1 VSSQVP
7 RVNVITRQRL
17 LSDDFNNASRLLSK
31 AMLLGELARSTG
43 DEYLLPAGGMGGVI
57 GGFMVECLPG
67 SNSIRV
73 QGGIALVAATPV
85 SATYDPPVI
94 WMQIDG
100 PTTIDLSALIDPGNP
115 RLVTIELEP
124 AEVALVT
131 TPVDVF
137 DPGTGTF
144 SIDPAAARVLG
155 SQPTILTT
163 AGAAAAAPVVAA
175 GTVGRIPIAIVKL
188 VAAQANFT
196 DGFASVLMC
205 RPLLDAPG
213 DKMVPR
219 DYVVGGGVS
228 VGEESGG
235 AIINLTNL
243 YLSNVSVSLA
253 GIEASIAG
261 MIPFATRGR
270 TATATP
276 GAMLAIAQPIYGYAA
291 PPPWAG
297 DYGNVAAREAW
308 QRNPNA
314 IAFASV
320 QNIVGGSGS
329 TFVSL
334 AAETTTS
341 PGLTL
346 RSAIV
351 FWETAGPAGLER
363 GAGNAPLQVIDARG
377 PYSGALTL
385 DATQDPTWGPTQD
398 VTESVYIGAVS
409 SLNVGASFMAQ
420 ADLGNGHVRSIDKI
434 DQITPLIRRP
444 FFGTLLAA
452 ADAALYPGR
461 FPGMLVGDPE
471 VLPTTAQFVDV
482 LYVFNA
488 GAGAGNPR
496 FLLGNELGFGRT
508 DNTVYVGAVG
518 MQADAT
524 TVSSLSISNE
534 MTRIVRSAADS
545 VRYTLV
551 LAAGGTS
558 LQVGLSAYTDA
569 IIAAR

>member
-1 VSSQVP
+1 MSLQVP

-43 DEYLLPAGGMGGVI
+43 DEYLLPSGGMGGVI
-57 GGFMVECLPG
+57 GGFLVECLPG

-100 PTTIDLSALIDPGNP
+100 PTTIDLSGLIDAGNP
-115 RLVTIELEP
+115 RLVTIELQP
-124 AEVALVT
+124 AEVALAT

-144 SIDPAAARVLG
+144 SVDPAAARVIG

-163 AGAAAAAPVVAA
+163 AGAAGVAPVVAA

-188 VAAQANFT
+188 VAGQASFT

-213 DKMVPR
+213 DKLVPR
-219 DYVVGGGVS
+219 DYVAGGGVS

-235 AIINLTNL
+235 AIVNLTNL
-243 YLSNVSVSLA
+243 YLSNVTASLA

-270 TATATP
+270 TSSASPA
-276 GAMLAIAQPIYGYAA
+276 AMLAIAQPVYGYAA

-329 TFVSL
+329 TFLSL

-341 PGLTL
+341 SGLTL
-346 RSAIV
+346 RNAIV
-351 FWETAGPAGLER
+351 FWETSGPFGLER
-363 GAGNAPLQVIDARG
+363 GAGNAPLQVVDARG
-377 PYSGALTL
+377 PHPGALTL
-385 DATQDPTWGPTQD
+385 DAAQDPTWGPTQD

-420 ADLGNGHVRSIDKI
+420 ASSGHGVIRAIDKI

-444 FFGTLLAA
+444 FFGTNLAA
-452 ADAALYPGR
+452 ANQPLYPGR
-461 FPGMLVGDPE
+461 FPGMLVGDVE
-471 VLPTTAQFVDV
+471 VLPTSADTLDV
-482 LYVFNA
+482 LYVFTA
-488 GAGAGNPR
+488 GTGAGNPL
-496 FLLGNELGFGRT
+496 FVLGSELGFGRT
-508 DNTVYVGAVG
+508 DNTLYVGAVG
-518 MQADAT
+518 LHADTT
-524 TVSSLSISNE
+524 TVTGLAIGNE
-534 MTRIVRSAADS
+534 VTRVIRSAADS
-545 VRYTLV
+545 IRYTLV
-551 LAAGGTS
+551 IAAGGTS
-558 LQVGLSAYTDA
+558 LVVGLSAYVDA